1 MSPAASK
8 LDRPALDV
16 VARIARRQLRAADEA
31 WQRVESGQH
40 ETALH
45 DFRVALR
52 RLRSTVRAYGPQ
64 LDDVLRK
71 KDRRRLQR
79 LADATSQARDAEVQI
94 AHLRALRGDLGAS
107 DQAAVALLLRAL
119 RRRMRDGYTQADRV
133 VSQLYPKTARAVRD
147 RLKDAAAGDVDT
159 PFRAVLGQLLSA
171 HARDLRPLLEQV
183 PAIHDV
189 QTLHQ
194 TRIEVKR
201 VRYLLEP
208 LRRLVPGSALL
219 IGRLARLQDLL
230 GELHDYQ
237 VLEQTIGAPRL
248 SAIERREAAG
258 LTRVVRERQRRLY
271 GELAREWL
279 GEHAVAVLA
288 PLDLLT
294 ERLGTGRRGPLALR
308 SEAARRPRRVVA
320 ARRA

>member
-31 WQRVESGQH
+31 WQHVQSRHH
-40 ETALH
+40 EHALH

-52 RLRSTVRAYGPQ
+52 RLRSTLRAYGAQ
-64 LDDVLRK
+64 FDDVLRK

-94 AHLRALRGDLGAS
+94 AHLRTLRADLGPNE
-107 DQAAVALLLRAL
+107 QATVALLLRAL
-119 RRRMRDGYTQADRV
+119 RRRMRDGYAQANRV
-133 VSQLYPKTARAVRD
+133 VSQLYPKTARAVCE
-147 RLKDAAAGDVDT
+147 RLEDAATADGDP
-159 PFRAVLGQLLSA
+159 PFRSVLGLLLSG

-189 QTLHQ
+189 QPLHQ
-194 TRIEVKR
+194 ARIEVKR

-208 LRRLVPGSALL
+208 IRRSLPGSALL
-219 IGRLARLQDLL
+219 IGRLSRLQDSL

-248 SAIERREAAG
+248 SGIERREAAG
-258 LTRVVRERQRRLY
+258 LTRAVRERQRRVY
-271 GELAREWL
+271 GELVRDWL
-279 GEHAVAVLA
+279 GERAVVVLA
-288 PLDLLT
+288 PLDLLS
-294 ERLGTGRRGPLALR
+294 ERLGTTRRGLLSFRPEPQRR
-308 SEAARRPRRVVA
+308 SKTVVGAQRR
-320 ARRA
+320 